1 VSALLLLVVLAV
13 AGAPLA
19 LRVCGP
25 RAEVVALAPL
35 LGAGYLAAA
44 ALVEVA
50 VGGPPFA
57 LAGSAL
63 TVGALAPLTT
73 VRKVRAGFAVAPR
86 DGLLLTAPVLVLG
99 WVLTTLERVQVS
111 YDGRSIWLFH
121 ARMLAG
127 GRQLFLAQAHLFA
140 FSHPDYPPL
149 VPAAVALGWR
159 VAGATELVIGAL
171 TACATL
177 LAGLAVAR
185 ALGSTGR
192 LAPAAAALCVGVLY
206 GVWGQYA
213 SNGFVDPLCAA
224 LVLAAAVSGL
234 LGAPG
239 EAPLALTLV
248 ALAAVTKNEGL
259 VFGLVVHGGPSLAG
273 GARSRPPAPTRCRR
287 TPSCSPWACPGR
299 SSCGR
304 TASAA
309 T

>member
-121 ARMLAG
+121 ARMLVG
-127 GRQLFLAQAHLFA
+127 GRQVFLAQAHLFA
-140 FSHPDYPPL
+140 FSHPTTRRWCPPRWRSGGGS
-149 VPAAVALGWR
+149 PARRTTGPGSSSSARSQPAPPCWPGWPWR
-159 VAGATELVIGAL
+159 GRWAAPAGSRRRPRRSASASC
-171 TACATL
+171 TAC
-177 LAGLAVAR
+177 G
-185 ALGSTGR
+185 GST
-192 LAPAAAALCVGVLY
+192 PATG
-206 GVWGQYA
+206 
-213 SNGFVDPLCAA
+213 S
-224 LVLAAAVSGL
+224 S
-234 LGAPG
+234 
-239 EAPLALTLV
+239 
-248 ALAAVTKNEGL
+248 
-259 VFGLVVHGGPSLAG
+259 
-273 GARSRPPAPTRCRR
+273 TRCAPR
-287 TPSCSPWACPGR
+287 SCSRRPCRACWGRRARLPWP
-299 SSCGR
+299 
-304 TASAA
+304 
-309 T
+309 